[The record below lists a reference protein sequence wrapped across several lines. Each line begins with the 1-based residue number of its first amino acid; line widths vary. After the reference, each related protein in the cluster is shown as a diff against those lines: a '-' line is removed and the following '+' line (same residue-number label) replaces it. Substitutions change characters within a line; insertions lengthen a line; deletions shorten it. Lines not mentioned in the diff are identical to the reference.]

1 LKKQFEESEI
11 LHEKQRI
18 TAENEMRRSRAA
30 DEAQDQVDDLR
41 AKLNQMQKA
50 LQQAAVTA
58 ESEVVK
64 SRKQA
69 EKLKLERQRLKE
81 EREGQDRRFFFKPPC
96 IPLSLRCIV
105 FCRSRHCLSLSI
117 HNSKNVNFKYLI
129 LID

>member
-81 EREGQDRRFFFKPPC
+81 EREGQDRRFFLNPLVY
-96 IPLSLRCIV
+96 LSLFDASSFVVLVIV
-105 FCRSRHCLSLSI
+105 SLSPYI
-117 HNSKNVNFKYLI
+117 TQKMLI
-129 LID
+129 LNILY